1 MERVLVV
8 GGGLAGS
15 EAAWQAAQHGAK
27 VTLFEMRPQAMT
39 PAHRTGDLAELVC
52 SNSLGSNLVDRASGL
67 LKEELRRLGSLIV
80 SCADQTAL
88 PAGGALAVDRE
99 AFSRMVSERIS
110 SHPLIETRRQ
120 EVQEIPPHRPVII
133 ATGPLTSQALSAS
146 IAKLTGEEYLYFYDA
161 MAPIV
166 TFDSIDLSRVFRASR
181 YAKDDHDYIN
191 CPLCRE
197 EYYHFVEE
205 LKAAKTIP
213 LREFERDANF
223 FEACLPLEVLAQRGR
238 DALAYG
244 PLRPT
249 GLVDPRTERRPHAVV
264 QLRQDDLAG
273 TLYNVVGFQT
283 NLRWGEQER
292 VFRLIPGLEKAEFVR
307 YGQMHRNTFINSPA
321 LLEPT
326 MMLRRQAG
334 IFFAGQIT
342 GTEGYAAAAAGGLI
356 AGLNAVRLIQGKPL
370 LLFPPTTMLGA
381 LSHYISRVGERD
393 FQPMK
398 PNFGL
403 LPPLMVRGKRARYR
417 VYAERA
423 LRELIALRVV
433 NTTTKTKTTKQT
445 TGRRLYEG
453 PGGKKTISCQHQRD
467 EELIMEDKYSI
478 IDNHT
483 PDTCDK
489 IWPESLNRVGRVM
502 VKLLAG
508 G

>member
-1 MERVLVV
+1 
-8 GGGLAGS
+8 
-15 EAAWQAAQHGAK
+15 
-27 VTLFEMRPQAMT
+27 
-39 PAHRTGDLAELVC
+39 GDLAELVC

-80 SCADQTAL
+80 ACADQTAL

-99 AFSRMVSERIS
+99 AFSRAVSERMS
-110 SHPLIETRRQ
+110 SHPWIEIRRQ
-120 EVQEIPPHRPVII
+120 EVQEIPSPRPVII

-166 TFDSIDLSRVFRASR
+166 SFDSIDLSKVFRASR
-181 YAKDDHDYIN
+181 YAKGDHDYIN
-191 CPLCRE
+191 CPLSRE

-205 LKAAKTIP
+205 LTRAKTIP
-213 LREFERDANF
+213 LREFERAAKF
-223 FEACLPLEVLAQRGR
+223 FEGCLPLEVLAQRGE

-249 GLVDPRTERRPHAVV
+249 GLVDPRTGRRPYAVV

-273 TLYNVVGFQT
+273 TLYNMVGFQT
-283 NLRWGEQER
+283 NLRWGEQKR

-326 MMLRRQAG
+326 MMFRHQPG

-342 GTEGYAAAAAGGLI
+342 GTEGYVAAAAGGLI
-356 AGLNAVRLIQGKPL
+356 AGLNAARLIRGEPL
-370 LLFPPTTMLGA
+370 LIFPPTTMLGA
-381 LSHYISRVGERD
+381 LSHYICRAGEGG

-403 LPPLMVRGKRARYR
+403 LPPLRMRGKRARYKA
-417 VYAERA
+417 YAQRA
-423 LRELIALRVV
+423 LTESAVFRIVTA
-433 NTTTKTKTTKQT
+433 NHKTTTQKPSNEFNS
-445 TGRRLYEG
+445 RLYENLG
-453 PGGKKTISCQHQRD
+453 HHKQ
-467 EELIMEDKYSI
+467 
-478 IDNHT
+478 
-483 PDTCDK
+483 
-489 IWPESLNRVGRVM
+489 
-502 VKLLAG
+502 
-508 G
+508 

>member
-1 MERVLVV
+1 VERVLVI

-15 EAAWQAAQHGAK
+15 EAAWQAAQHGVK
-27 VTLFEMRPQAMT
+27 VTLFEMRPQTMT

-80 SCADQTAL
+80 ACADQTAL
-88 PAGGALAVDRE
+88 PAGGALAVDRK
-99 AFSRMVSERIS
+99 AFSRAVSERIS
-110 SHPLIETRRQ
+110 SHPWIEIRRQ
-120 EVQEIPPHRPVII
+120 EAQEIPSPRPVVI

-166 TFDSIDLSRVFRASR
+166 TFDSIDPSKVFRASR
-181 YAKDDHDYIN
+181 YTKDDRDYIN
-191 CPLCRE
+191 SPLSRE

-213 LREFERDANF
+213 LREFERDARF
-223 FEACLPLEVLAQRGR
+223 FEGCLPLEVLAQRGR

-249 GLVDPRTERRPHAVV
+249 GLVDPRTGRRPYAVV

-273 TLYNVVGFQT
+273 TLYNMVGFQT
-283 NLRWGEQER
+283 NLRWGEQKR
-292 VFRLIPGLEKAEFVR
+292 VFRLLLGLEKAEFVR
-307 YGQMHRNTFINSPA
+307 YGQMHRNTFINSPV

-326 MMLRRQAG
+326 MMLTHHPG

-342 GTEGYAAAAAGGLI
+342 GSEGYVAAAAGGLL
-356 AGLNAVRLIQGKPL
+356 AGLNATHLIQGKPL
-370 LLFPPTTMLGA
+370 LVFPPTTMLGA
-381 LSHYISRVGERD
+381 LSHYISQTPKGD

-403 LPPLMVRGKRARYR
+403 LAPLKVRGKRARYTA
-417 VYAERA
+417 YAQRA
-423 LRELIALRVV
+423 LKEVDYFRIAVTTHKQKSQ
-433 NTTTKTKTTKQT
+433 TTTIPSQ
-445 TGRRLYEG
+445 LYES
-453 PGGKKTISCQHQRD
+453 PGR
-467 EELIMEDKYSI
+467 E
-478 IDNHT
+478 
-483 PDTCDK
+483 
-489 IWPESLNRVGRVM
+489 
-502 VKLLAG
+502 
-508 G
+508 

>member
-1 MERVLVV
+1 
-8 GGGLAGS
+8 
-15 EAAWQAAQHGAK
+15 
-27 VTLFEMRPQAMT
+27 MT

-52 SNSLGSNLVDRASGL
+52 SNSLGSNLIDRASGL

-80 SCADQTAL
+80 ACADQTAL

-99 AFSRMVSERIS
+99 AFSRVVSERIS
-110 SHPLIETRRQ
+110 SHPRIEICHQ
-120 EVQEIPPHRPVII
+120 EVQEIPSARPVII

-166 TFDSIDLSRVFRASR
+166 TFDSIDLSKVFRASR

-191 CPLCRE
+191 SPLSRE

-205 LKAAKTIP
+205 LTTAKTIP
-213 LREFERDANF
+213 LREFERDAHF
-223 FEACLPLEVLAQRGR
+223 FESCLPLEVLAQRGR
-238 DALAYG
+238 EALAYG

-249 GLVDPRTERRPHAVV
+249 GLVDPRKGRHPYAVV

-273 TLYNVVGFQT
+273 TLYNMVGFQT

-307 YGQMHRNTFINSPA
+307 YGQMHRNTFINSPV

-326 MMLRRQAG
+326 MIFRHEPG

-342 GTEGYAAAAAGGLI
+342 GTEGYVAAMAGGLI
-356 AGLNAVRLIQGKPL
+356 AGLNAARLIQGEPL
-370 LLFPPTTMLGA
+370 LVFPPTTMLGA
-381 LSHYISRVGERD
+381 LSHYISSARKRD

-403 LPPLMVRGKRARYR
+403 LLPLKTRGKWARYNA
-417 VYAERA
+417 YAERA
-423 LRELIALRVV
+423 LRALEVF
-433 NTTTKTKTTKQT
+433 
-445 TGRRLYEG
+445 
-453 PGGKKTISCQHQRD
+453 
-467 EELIMEDKYSI
+467 
-478 IDNHT
+478 
-483 PDTCDK
+483 
-489 IWPESLNRVGRVM
+489 
-502 VKLLAG
+502 A
-508 G
+508 

>member
-1 MERVLVV
+1 VERVLVI

-15 EAAWQAAQHGAK
+15 EAAWQVAQHGVK

-52 SNSLGSNLVDRASGL
+52 SNSLGSNLIDRASGL
-67 LKEELRRLGSLIV
+67 LKEELRRLSSLIV
-80 SCADQTAL
+80 ACADQTAL

-99 AFSRMVSERIS
+99 AFSRAVSERIS
-110 SHPLIETRRQ
+110 SHPWIEMRRQ
-120 EVQEIPPHRPVII
+120 EVEEIPSLRPAII

-146 IAKLTGEEYLYFYDA
+146 IAELTGEEHLYFYDA

-166 TFDSIDLSRVFRASR
+166 GFDSIDLSEVFRASR

-191 CPLCRE
+191 CPLSRE

-213 LREFERDANF
+213 LREFERDAKF
-223 FEACLPLEVLAQRGR
+223 FEGCLPLEVLAQRGR
-238 DALAYG
+238 ETLAYG

-249 GLVDPRTERRPHAVV
+249 GLVDPRTGRRPYAVV

-273 TLYNVVGFQT
+273 TLYNMVGFQT

-326 MMLRRQAG
+326 MMFRDEPG
-334 IFFAGQIT
+334 MFFAGQIT
-342 GTEGYAAAAAGGLI
+342 GTEGYVAAAAGGLI
-356 AGLNAVRLIQGKPL
+356 AGLNAARLVQGETL
-370 LLFPPTTMLGA
+370 LVFPATTMLGA
-381 LSHYISRVGERD
+381 LSHYISRAGEGD

-403 LPPLMVRGKRARYR
+403 LPPLKVRGKRTRYR
-417 VYAERA
+417 AYAQRA
-423 LRELIALRVV
+423 LRDLGTVRVV
-433 NTTTKTKTTKQT
+433 ITN
-445 TGRRLYEG
+445 
-453 PGGKKTISCQHQRD
+453 HQN
-467 EELIMEDKYSI
+467 
-478 IDNHT
+478 NH
-483 PDTCDK
+483 
-489 IWPESLNRVGRVM
+489 
-502 VKLLAG
+502 
-508 G
+508 

>member
-1 MERVLVV
+1 MERVLVI

-15 EAAWQAAQHGAK
+15 EAAWQATQHGAK

-80 SCADQTAL
+80 ACADQTAL

-99 AFSRMVSERIS
+99 AFSRAVSERIS
-110 SHPLIETRRQ
+110 SHPRIEIRRQ
-120 EVQEIPPHRPVII
+120 EVQEIPSPRPVII

-166 TFDSIDLSRVFRASR
+166 TFDSIDLSKVFRASR

-191 CPLCRE
+191 SPLTRE

-205 LKAAKTIP
+205 LKAAKTTP
-213 LREFERDANF
+213 LREFERDARF
-223 FEACLPLEVLAQRGR
+223 FEGCLPLEVLAERGR

-249 GLVDPRTERRPHAVV
+249 GLVDPRTGRRPYAVV
-264 QLRQDDLAG
+264 QLRQDNLAG
-273 TLYNVVGFQT
+273 TLYNMVGFQT
-283 NLRWGEQER
+283 NLRWGEQKR

-321 LLEPT
+321 LLGPT
-326 MMLRRQAG
+326 MMLRHQPG

-342 GTEGYAAAAAGGLI
+342 GTEGYTAAVAGGLI
-356 AGLNAVRLIQGKPL
+356 AGLNARRLIQGEPL
-370 LLFPPTTMLGA
+370 LILPPTTMLGA
-381 LSHYISRVGERD
+381 LSHYVSRARQDD

-403 LPPLMVRGKRARYR
+403 LPPLKVRGKRARYNA
-417 VYAERA
+417 YAQRA
-423 LRELIALRVV
+423 LREVECLRVV
-433 NTTTKTKTTKQT
+433 NTK
-445 TGRRLYEG
+445 
-453 PGGKKTISCQHQRD
+453 H
-467 EELIMEDKYSI
+467 
-478 IDNHT
+478 
-483 PDTCDK
+483 
-489 IWPESLNRVGRVM
+489 
-502 VKLLAG
+502 
-508 G
+508 

>member
-1 MERVLVV
+1 MVI

-15 EAAWQAAQHGAK
+15 EAAWQAAQHGVE

-67 LKEELRRLGSLIV
+67 LKEELRHLGSLIV
-80 SCADQTAL
+80 ACADQTAL

-99 AFSRMVSERIS
+99 GFSRAVSERIS
-110 SHPLIETRRQ
+110 SHPRIEIRRQ
-120 EVQEIPPHRPVII
+120 EVQEIPSPRPIII

-146 IAKLTGEEYLYFYDA
+146 IAELTGQEHLYFYDA

-166 TFDSIDLSRVFRASR
+166 TFDSIDLGKVFRASR
-181 YAKDDHDYIN
+181 YAKDDRDYIN
-191 CPLCRE
+191 CPLNRE

-213 LREFERDANF
+213 LREFEKDAKF
-223 FEACLPLEVLAQRGR
+223 FEGCLPLEVLAQRGR

-249 GLVDPRTERRPHAVV
+249 GLVDPRTGRRPYAVV

-273 TLYNVVGFQT
+273 TLYNMVGFQT
-283 NLRWGEQER
+283 NLRWGEQKR

-326 MMLRRQAG
+326 MIFRHQPD
-334 IFFAGQIT
+334 IFFAGQVT
-342 GTEGYAAAAAGGLI
+342 GTEGYVAAAAGGLI
-356 AGLNAVRLIQGKPL
+356 AGLNAARLIQGEPL
-370 LLFPPTTMLGA
+370 LVFPPTTMLGA
-381 LSHYISRVGERD
+381 LSHYISRAGQGD

-403 LPPLMVRGKRARYR
+403 LPGLKVRGKRARYNA
-417 VYAERA
+417 YAQRA
-423 LRELIALRVV
+423 LKELAGIRVV
-433 NTTTKTKTTKQT
+433 KTNPQNTT
-445 TGRRLYEG
+445 
-453 PGGKKTISCQHQRD
+453 
-467 EELIMEDKYSI
+467 
-478 IDNHT
+478 
-483 PDTCDK
+483 
-489 IWPESLNRVGRVM
+489 
-502 VKLLAG
+502 
-508 G
+508 